1 MTALR
6 TDVVCATLCLKLG
19 QIYFNLQFGGLL
31 KERTEIYHFLSV
43 INFRDRYILIYNLED
58 S

>member
-43 INFRDRYILIYNLED
+43 INFRSL
-58 S
+58 